1 MKNKKIGNVIM
12 FIIYII
18 IGAGGGFLL
27 ATYINKHDLSF
38 LELLYA
44 FVWLAIGYLIGIVA
58 HESGH
63 LVTGLKS
70 GYEFVSFRIGSI
82 TWIKENGKLKQKKFN
97 IQGTGGQC
105 IMMPPDIENPE
116 DVPFVLYFL
125 GGGLFNLISAAIFIP
140 VGILMPNFYASMP
153 AFMFGAA
160 SLIQGL
166 INLIPLNLTVPND
179 GYQILIFCRKKEER
193 TLFYKQLRI
202 NGLLYQG
209 YAPSEIPEKMFE
221 FGENRRGLSELLRAS
236 LCIDKKDFKTAEA
249 LVKSAIESGKLL
261 SIYEYEAK
269 TELLFCKIMNSA
281 PENEINELYDK
292 SLKEYIR
299 ASGKTQIAK
308 HRIMYAYYLLFANDK
323 EAAQK
328 EYETAL
334 AMKET
339 YPSAGEIKSELSVI
353 EYVKNYYL

>member
-1 MKNKKIGNVIM
+1 
-12 FIIYII
+12 
-18 IGAGGGFLL
+18 
-27 ATYINKHDLSF
+27 
-38 LELLYA
+38 
-44 FVWLAIGYLIGIVA
+44 
-58 HESGH
+58 
-63 LVTGLKS
+63 
-70 GYEFVSFRIGSI
+70 
-82 TWIKENGKLKQKKFN
+82 
-97 IQGTGGQC
+97 
-105 IMMPPDIENPE
+105 
-116 DVPFVLYFL
+116 
-125 GGGLFNLISAAIFIP
+125 
-140 VGILMPNFYASMP
+140 
-153 AFMFGAA
+153 
-160 SLIQGL
+160 
-166 INLIPLNLTVPND
+166 
-179 GYQILIFCRKKEER
+179 
-193 TLFYKQLRI
+193 
-202 NGLLYQG
+202 
-209 YAPSEIPEKMFE
+209 MFE
-221 FGENRRGLSELLRAS
+221 FDENRRGLSELLRAS

-323 EAAQK
+323 KAAQK